1 MASSKNL
8 SHFEPLTELNGVFVA
23 SKGGLRC
30 TAIRLTDNSL
40 CLFSPVLGLGIE
52 ALASLDALGRVS
64 YLLAPNHYHHLGLTE
79 YAAAFPQASLC
90 AADGAIPRLQK
101 LAGLEFTDLSAL
113 SARLPKTMTILEPAG
128 LKTGEVW
135 VRCQQ
140 GATVAWLVVDAI
152 AGPKVTTRAQRFE
165 RPEYLTTFPS
175 YGVRDRDVYRAWF
188 TGRLA
193 ADQPTLVVPC
203 HGGVLAAADLP
214 ARLSRMD
221 QEMWR

>member
-128 LKTGEVW
+128 LKTKSGSVANKAPPW
-135 VRCQQ
+135 HGWSSMPLQ
-140 GATVAWLVVDAI
+140 G
-152 AGPKVTTRAQRFE
+152 PR
-165 RPEYLTTFPS
+165 
-175 YGVRDRDVYRAWF
+175 
-188 TGRLA
+188 
-193 ADQPTLVVPC
+193 
-203 HGGVLAAADLP
+203 
-214 ARLSRMD
+214 
-221 QEMWR
+221 